1 MISDCTPT
9 TCESAVCFSAEIF
22 FSGVCRNCLLSCF
35 LLCRRMPHK
44 AQLWEWITKGNT
56 RIKCAQMRAN
66 ACLSTRFLTR
76 VCAKIVRAFCV
87 CVGRLSLTC
96 TVHVNT
102 CMKWC
107 SQLHLEQFLP
117 STIHTLYL
125 GVFRQMPSIQQSNN
139 TNITGTYTCTLY
151 MHMYICIHSDKI
163 FHVPCSLWLVSHTPL
178 SCSSLWW
185 HNQHPPRQEI
195 QWTHNLDAAGW
206 YDL

>member
-66 ACLSTRFLTR
+66 ACFGTRFLTR

-96 TVHVNT
+96 TVFRRTTLFWESTDKYVCVIFSLTRLENR
-102 CMKWC
+102 KQ
-107 SQLHLEQFLP
+107 SQHRVVCENYVVWVWALIWWVTVFSLIVHL
-117 STIHTLYL
+117 
-125 GVFRQMPSIQQSNN
+125 
-139 TNITGTYTCTLY
+139 
-151 MHMYICIHSDKI
+151 I
-163 FHVPCSLWLVSHTPL
+163 FVIA
-178 SCSSLWW
+178 
-185 HNQHPPRQEI
+185 Q
-195 QWTHNLDAAGW
+195 G
-206 YDL
+206 